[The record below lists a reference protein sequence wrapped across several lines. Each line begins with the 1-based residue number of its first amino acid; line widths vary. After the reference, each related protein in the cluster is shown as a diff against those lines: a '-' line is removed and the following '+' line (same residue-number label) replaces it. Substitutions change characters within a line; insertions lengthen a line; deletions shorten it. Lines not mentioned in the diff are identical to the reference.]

1 MVEIIPAIIPKS
13 LDDLKERMAS
23 VAELVPLV
31 QIDITDGVFVPE
43 KNWPYVQN
51 GPQEL
56 DRFVREEEPFPLSDS
71 LDFSV
76 DLMVSRPESVIDDWM
91 HAGARRVIVHIE
103 STKNMQS
110 IIDMLRAQFTGGGAF
125 DVTGAE
131 FGIALNPGT
140 PNDVLKPFIG
150 SVDFVQCMGIERI
163 GLQGQPFDGRVVEK
177 VADLHKRHPE
187 LIISVDGG
195 VSLETAPRLAEAGAS
210 RLAVGSAIFGNNNI
224 KQAVETLKAAV
235 SIS

>member
-13 LDDLKERMAS
+13 LDDLKKRMAS
-23 VAELVPLV
+23 VADLAPLV
-31 QIDITDGVFVPE
+31 QIDITDGAFVPE
-43 KNWPYVQN
+43 KNWPYVQG
-51 GPQEL
+51 GPQEFS
-56 DRFVREEEPFPLSDS
+56 RFVREEEPFPFSDS

-103 STKNMQS
+103 STQNMQGS
-110 IIDMLRAQFTGGGAF
+110 IDMLRAQFTGGGAF

-131 FGIALNPGT
+131 FGIALNPET
-140 PNDVLKPFIG
+140 PNDMLKPFIG

-163 GLQGQPFDGRVVEK
+163 GFQGQPFDERVVEK
-177 VADLHKRHPE
+177 VADLHERHPE

-195 VSLETAPRLAEAGAS
+195 VSIETAPRLVEAGAS
-210 RLAVGSAIFGNNNI
+210 RLAVGSAIFENDNVKTAIEN
-224 KQAVETLKAAV
+224 LKTAV